1 MLFRTDYIILRKICF
16 QESSLVVSGI
26 SPEFGRLDFLLKGA
40 RSSGAKKFPYAGLFR
55 ELTVEFRDSPS
66 GNGLF
71 HLKSREL
78 KCCFDAIAEYPENY
92 IMLCSWVQFLLK
104 HTRPMLEL
112 EQTYRALRLALAR
125 LSSTSGGEF
134 QLAAAELVFLRESG
148 WIPEVP
154 AEDLQ
159 RIGAL
164 EKILSYALDP
174 AFPEPEFTP
183 DYRSRLI
190 RWVHALRRYADDSW

>member
-40 RSSGAKKFPYAGLFR
+40 RSCGAKKFPFAGLFR
-55 ELTVEFRDSPS
+55 ELSIEFRDQSS

-71 HLKSREL
+71 HLKSQEP
-78 KCCFDAIAEYPENY
+78 KSCFDTIAEYPENY
-92 IMLCSWVQFLLK
+92 IMLCSWIQFLLK

-112 EQTYRALRLALAR
+112 EQTYRALRLALIR
-125 LSSTSGGEF
+125 LSSDSGGEF

-148 WIPEVP
+148 WVPEVP
-154 AEDLQ
+154 AADFQ
-159 RIGAL
+159 RTDAL
-164 EKILSYALDP
+164 EKILNYALDP
-174 AFPEPEFTP
+174 ASPEPEFTP
-183 DYRSRLI
+183 EYRSRLI
-190 RWVHALRRYADDSW
+190 HWVHALRRYADCSF